1 MKPTL
6 QQKLDEAKRRMAPIR
21 QSLAWVFSTPP
32 GREAIATLERLFIE
46 ENVPKDGNGAVDP
59 NAVLIAFGRR
69 EVIDFMKKMIENEGQ
84 GDT

>member
-1 MKPTL
+1 MKLTL
-6 QQKLDEAKRRMAPIR
+6 QQKLDDAKKRLAPVK
-21 QSLAWVFSTPP
+21 QALTFVFSTPP

-46 ENVPKDGNGAVDP
+46 ESPPKDANGSVDA

-69 EVIDFMKKMIENEGQ
+69 EVIDFMKKLIENEGQ